1 MNSGNQLP
9 SSCFR
14 LQTYQAMA
22 LQTIITVAI
31 DGQEYQN
38 INNFYLSQSTLSH
51 HHFSVGLLYNHF
63 EEDGSTIIS
72 KSQELIGQTVD
83 ITICNYD
90 DTTPMGEGFFTG
102 IITETEAD
110 KSQDSFSGDFII
122 IKGYSPTVLMD
133 NGPHCNTFEKMNLSE
148 IVSAVFGDYGVTVK
162 AAPLNSD
169 ILEYTVQYN
178 QSSFEFIKHLAI
190 KYGEWMYYD
199 GQETIFGTN
208 SGDEITL
215 SYGVELT
222 DFNLR
227 LITKPKLAEYV
238 TNDYYTDKLGQQ
250 KLANG
255 TALPDYYNAMAGKSE
270 KLYIQKPSA
279 SYLQHSADG
288 YQNANL
294 QSAVGVQ
301 VEGKVAGM
309 VLLSGTSRNSGVKI
323 GSTVSIVHQTVNQE
337 IEYGK
342 YVVVSIKHFAGESG
356 DYQNHFEAIP
366 EGAVNPPYT
375 NIHAQ
380 NNCSSQRAIVM
391 ENADPENL
399 GRIRVQFPWQ
409 PTAYSPWIRIA
420 QPHSGANKGFHFIP
434 ELGEEVM
441 VGFEGS
447 NVEMPFVMGSLYN
460 GSGKVDEFTTEKNDA
475 KVIRTRSGHTIEL
488 NDTEG
493 EEKINI
499 YDNEGSIITFDTAN
513 KSLIINSA
521 ENIDIAAK
529 NINISAEENIVVGA
543 KGNIDIAAEGD
554 LNEQAKGNVAIQ
566 SDGDTAVKSK
576 GATTVEATK
585 DATVKGMNL
594 VAEGIKNADLKGGVQ
609 TNVSGTM
616 TAVKGAAFAVE
627 VK

>member
-1 MNSGNQLP
+1 
-9 SSCFR
+9 
-14 LQTYQAMA
+14 MA

-38 INNFYLSQSTLSH
+38 INNFYLSQSILNH

-90 DTTPMGEGFFTG
+90 DNTPMGEGFFTG

-110 KSQDSFSGDFII
+110 KSQDSFSGDFIT
-122 IKGYSPTVLMD
+122 IKGYSPTILMD
-133 NGPHCNTFEKMNLSE
+133 NGPHCNTFEKKTLTD
-148 IVSAVFGDYGVTVK
+148 IVTAVSGDYGVAIKTT
-162 AAPLNSD
+162 PLSSD
-169 ILEYTVQYN
+169 TLEYTVQYN

-199 GQETIFGTN
+199 GQATYFGTN

-227 LITKPKLAEYV
+227 LMAQPKLAEYV
-238 TNDYYTDKLGQQ
+238 TNDYYTDKLSQQ

-255 TALPDYYNAMAGKSE
+255 TALPDYYNFMAGKSE
-270 KLYIQKPSA
+270 KLYIQQPSS

-288 YQNANL
+288 SQDANL
-294 QSAVGVQ
+294 KAAIGTQA
-301 VEGKVAGM
+301 EGKVADM
-309 VLLSGTSRNSGVKI
+309 VLLSGTSRNSGIKI
-323 GSTVSIVHQTVNQE
+323 GSMVSIVHQTLGQE
-337 IEYGK
+337 VEYGK
-342 YVVVSIKHFAGESG
+342 YLVVSVKHFASESG

-375 NIHAQ
+375 NIHVQ

-391 ENADPENL
+391 ENADPETL

-409 PTAYSPWIRIA
+409 TSTYSPWIRIA

-441 VGFEGS
+441 VGFEGN
-447 NVEMPFVMGSLYN
+447 NVEMPFVLGSLYN
-460 GSGKVDEFTTEKNDA
+460 GSGKVDEFTTDTNDA

-488 NDTEG
+488 NDKDG

-529 NINISAEENIVVGA
+529 NINISAEENIVIGA
-543 KGNIDIAAEGD
+543 KANIDIAAEGD
-554 LNEQAKGNVAIQ
+554 LNEQAKGNIALQ
-566 SDGDTAVKSK
+566 SDGDTTVSSK
-576 GATTVEATK
+576 GELAMEATS
-585 DATVKGMNL
+585 DATISGMNA
-594 VAEGIKNADLKGGVQ
+594 VFEGSVKAELNGAQ
-609 TNVSGTM
+609 TKVTGSAMTEVSG
-616 TAVKGAAFAVE
+616 AIVKVN
-627 VK
+627 

>member
-1 MNSGNQLP
+1 
-9 SSCFR
+9 
-14 LQTYQAMA
+14 MA

-38 INNFYLSQSTLSH
+38 INNFYLSQCVLGH

-72 KSQELIGQTVD
+72 KSQDFIGQTVD

-90 DTTPMGEGFFTG
+90 DNTTMSEGFFTG
-102 IITETEAD
+102 VITETEAD
-110 KSQDSFSGDFII
+110 KSQDSFSGDFIT
-122 IKGYSPTVLMD
+122 IKGYSPTILMD
-133 NGPHCNTFEKMNLSE
+133 NGPHCNTFEKKTLTD
-148 IVSAVFGDYGVTVK
+148 IVGAVSGDYGVAIKTT
-162 AAPLNSD
+162 PLNTNT
-169 ILEYTVQYN
+169 LEYTVQYN
-178 QSSFEFIKHLAI
+178 QSSYEFIKHLAI

-227 LITKPKLAEYV
+227 LITQPKLAEYV
-238 TNDYYTDKLGQQ
+238 TNDYYTDKPSSQ

-255 TALPDYYNAMAGKSE
+255 TALPDYYSFMAGKSE
-270 KLYIQKPSA
+270 KLYIQQPSS

-288 YQNANL
+288 SQDANL
-294 QSAVGVQ
+294 QTAVGLQ
-301 VEGKVAGM
+301 AEGKVANM
-309 VLLSGTSRNSGVKI
+309 VMLTGTSRNSGVKI
-323 GSTVSIVHQTVNQE
+323 GSTVSIVHQTVSQE
-337 IEYGK
+337 VEYGK
-342 YVVVSIKHFAGESG
+342 YVVVSVKHFASESG
-356 DYQNHFEAIP
+356 DYQNNFEAIP
-366 EGAVNPPYT
+366 EGAINPPYT

-380 NNCSSQRAIVM
+380 NNCSTQRAIVM
-391 ENADPENL
+391 ENADPETL
-399 GRIRVQFPWQ
+399 GCIRVQFPWQ
-409 PTAYSPWIRIA
+409 TSTYSPWIRIA

-434 ELGEEVM
+434 EVGEEVM
-441 VGFEGS
+441 VGFEGN
-447 NVEMPFVMGSLYN
+447 NVEMPFVIGSLYN
-460 GSGKVDEFTTEKNDA
+460 GTLKVDEFTTDTNDA

-488 NDTEG
+488 NDKDG

-529 NINISAEENIVVGA
+529 NINISAEENIVMGA

-566 SDGDTAVKSK
+566 SDGDTTVNAGGAATVAAKTDAVMNGQNVSVEGKMK
-576 GATTVEATK
+576 AGLVGTQTTVEGK
-585 DATVKGMNL
+585 
-594 VAEGIKNADLKGGVQ
+594 
-609 TNVSGTM
+609 M
-616 TAVKGAAFAVE
+616 TAVQGASGKVE
-627 VK
+627 VM